1 MKRDERMD
9 KYNFDEIYEVLT
21 NFVDY
26 TKKCKY
32 DIPDLLYYLK
42 FKLDID
48 CLEDFN
54 NIGVEDLDDIFVSNS
69 SNDNDISEE
78 EYYKIVFSEVSDEDQ
93 IVLNKLEK
101 VINKYLK
108 TGVIP
113 DLYIESEKKCKTKK
127 LSNNKSY

>member
-1 MKRDERMD
+1 MD

-42 FKLDID
+42 FKLGID
-48 CLEDFN
+48 CLEEFN
-54 NIGVEDLDDIFVSNS
+54 NIGIEDLDDIFVSNS
-69 SNDNDISEE
+69 FNENGISEE
-78 EYYKIVFSEVSDEDQ
+78 EYYKIVFNEVSDEDQ
-93 IVLNKLEK
+93 IVLNKLER